1 MGAMFVRI
9 WNLLSSVIIYDTSQT
24 EVTSLHTSLNVILNC
39 ARHQLETKQQ
49 PNVFSDFPC
58 FYFRTDCNK
67 ELYLLF
73 PILMNFRF
81 PAHHSNICKHYF
93 GYQLHQI
100 HASNQCSRF
109 ERQKANKYTKKHNNN
124 KTRKTIFAGTREGE
138 GKATT
143 ILFSLVLKHR
153 KSVPFWKCYTILS
166 MAKRTRK
173 STQVLDLR

>member
-100 HASNQCSRF
+100 HASNAHDSKDKNQTNT
-109 ERQKANKYTKKHNNN
+109 QKN
-124 KTRKTIFAGTREGE
+124 
-138 GKATT
+138 TT
-143 ILFSLVLKHR
+143 IIKLEIRYSQELAKARGKPLHSFFS
-153 KSVPFWKCYTILS
+153 S
-166 MAKRTRK
+166 AKT
-173 STQVLDLR
+173 